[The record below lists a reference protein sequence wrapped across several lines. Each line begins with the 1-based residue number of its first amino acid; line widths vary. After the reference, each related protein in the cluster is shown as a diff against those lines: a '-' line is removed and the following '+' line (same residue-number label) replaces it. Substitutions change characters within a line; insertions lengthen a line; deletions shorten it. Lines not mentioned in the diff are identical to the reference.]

1 MVVTYMCH
9 QFLIVNAE
17 IGVTVKESQD
27 VVSETSEENE
37 PVKEGSNLTE
47 DQSGGIESNDD
58 LQSDGDDDD
67 IDDVPKEK
75 IYLKPLTMRYLP
87 NENERM

>member
-1 MVVTYMCH
+1 M
-9 QFLIVNAE
+9 
-17 IGVTVKESQD
+17 KESQD

-75 IYLKPLTMRYLP
+75 KLS
-87 NENERM
+87 EASDH

>member
-1 MVVTYMCH
+1 M
-9 QFLIVNAE
+9 
-17 IGVTVKESQD
+17 KESQD